1 MLLSFLTV
9 AGRELRIPR
18 SARVGLAG
26 VAGLV
31 ATSRVYLGVHY
42 PSDVVAGMLLG
53 RGIGLAA
60 LAVAAPD
67 GTAET
72 RAAKLQ

>member
-1 MLLSFLTV
+1 M
-9 AGRELRIPR
+9 AGRELGLSGP
-18 SARVGLAG
+18 ARAGLAG
-26 VAGLV
+26 VAGVV